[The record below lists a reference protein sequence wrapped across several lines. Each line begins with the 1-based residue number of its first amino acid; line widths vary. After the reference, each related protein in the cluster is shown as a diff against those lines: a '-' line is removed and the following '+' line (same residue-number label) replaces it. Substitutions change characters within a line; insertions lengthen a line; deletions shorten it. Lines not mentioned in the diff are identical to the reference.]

1 MCPFFGDGTQI
12 RYTIALSLGE
22 GKGNAAAKGVFWNVS
37 STFERTNVSVGAG
50 GVHTG
55 TKPSA
60 LAGRLFIQP
69 RVLPLTEASCPIVRS
84 VQCAS
89 RLPVCDTVGYG
100 GWCDRGRHKD
110 TAWHRSKGVTK
121 PCTATPFRD
130 VTFYSQWPLVARHCL
145 TVAVAPWGPL
155 PGTKRLLLRKRNAW
169 TRKNASQQRP
179 SQKPSRLRGDQ
190 LNGMSIVWLSWAI
203 AANTLAPAFDRRPP
217 DQQSDVCV
225 CAWVRLVFCFILSFQ
240 KHWVSFPNS

>member
-1 MCPFFGDGTQI
+1 MNEFSSVVSLLTAHSWLSECARFISPSSTGVVFVCFVRSEIHFRYGCSPMCPFFGDGTQI

-37 STFERTNVSVGAG
+37 STFEQTNVSVGAG

-89 RLPVCDTVGYG
+89 RLPVCDTDGYG
-100 GWCDRGRHKD
+100 EWCDRGRHKD

-145 TVAVAPWGPL
+145 TVVVAPWGPP
-155 PGTKRLLLRKRNAW
+155 PGSKRLLLRKRNA
-169 TRKNASQQRP
+169 
-179 SQKPSRLRGDQ
+179 
-190 LNGMSIVWLSWAI
+190 
-203 AANTLAPAFDRRPP
+203 
-217 DQQSDVCV
+217 
-225 CAWVRLVFCFILSFQ
+225 
-240 KHWVSFPNS
+240 